1 MNKRIHFSCSVIAVC
16 CTLLLAT
23 LTTKAQSSSGSDT
36 TIWVTT
42 DSSWTV
48 PTGVTSV
55 TFECWGAGGAGGS
68 AYNRHSDGGAAGGGG
83 GAYAKK
89 TIMTSAGEIYSITV
103 GKGGKWGPNISDHT
117 KPLLWDGEPSS
128 VQLSTNT
135 IVKATGGKTALQYH
149 SSNINAYN
157 FIAQGGQASDC
168 IGDTRYSGGNGG
180 RGFRYGSGC
189 PNEYLRGCWS
199 GGGGAA
205 ASASGNGASPDRTY
219 NCISNTP
226 SAGTATYPAGSGGAP
241 VLVAEWNHPS
251 TVTIVVDGELGKNY
265 GGGGSGAH
273 SSTTSLAYGGQG
285 ANGLVRIIYTK
296 PNPCT
301 TVDAGSLG
309 LSNWRC
315 SGVPASSFA
324 ITIKNSVDATPAGG
338 TYSWQKFNTGTNVW
352 ENIPG
357 TNAELVVSEKGQY
370 RRGYTVTGCP
380 IIYTTSVDITSHP
393 TDVPVGTISET
404 TGLVSACVGDV
415 LTSVSLKAN
424 TSRTET
430 IQWQKGVQRAHGGPG
445 VDWTDKNTGDS
456 FVDYSVEVKNL
467 EPLYR
472 FYIALTGNECKL
484 YSNTYSIFPK
494 KKPEVTLSTEPLCSG
509 RLKATA
515 TVTNLSQVGG
525 SATYAWTTN
534 KTAGDFSYIT
544 SENTLT
550 VAEITQCPVVSTV
563 SVIVTGDNG
572 CAVTAGPENFD
583 MSLPTPSSAYYASN
597 GNRDTLVVFKDISG
611 NYVYSENDVQQL
623 VLAHFTGEGNYCNPL
638 GAVCSSNPGCLADGD
653 LLTKDTTVTV
663 RVYSEDC
670 SPAGISTQVI
680 QVLLRTSCATAIFTD
695 VSETLCSP
703 QTPLNKTFTPA
714 TPASGDLRYT
724 WTVLSTDPN
733 ITYATDNSTPAVSF
747 SQAHLSNNGLADAT
761 VSYRVTPHEVNPVD
775 TCEGIPFTYSVTL
788 KPSISNTDAL
798 TYDNSDVTATLYY
811 GACDTLLNIATPDIT
826 TAITEWEDQL
836 VITNNAHLLP
846 SRLAPGTYVVT
857 WTVTDPCGG
866 KVSFNRNYIVEY
878 PACGTGVTV
887 TDVDGNTYETVRT
900 GCECWTKSN
909 LKATKYSDGT
919 TVPFAMGYTSL
930 DHPDTEEN
938 IANFGLLYSW
948 YSAVN
953 VPEGDNAAVPA
964 TTTDPV
970 SSYVYVPG
978 VCPEGWALPS
988 TANLQD
994 ATDRVADV
1002 SALKSTDQS
1011 KWLPG
1016 AAGTDALGFSAVAAG
1031 YYDPVSARYLNLL
1044 GEAYFWSYDTY
1055 TATEASC
1062 LTVAYYC
1069 EQALYQ
1075 DKVKGMGYSVR
1086 CVKRANP

>member
-1 MNKRIHFSCSVIAVC
+1 MN
-16 CTLLLAT
+16 
-23 LTTKAQSSSGSDT
+23 
-36 TIWVTT
+36 
-42 DSSWTV
+42 
-48 PTGVTSV
+48 
-55 TFECWGAGGAGGS
+55 
-68 AYNRHSDGGAAGGGG
+68 
-83 GAYAKK
+83 
-89 TIMTSAGEIYSITV
+89 
-103 GKGGKWGPNISDHT
+103 
-117 KPLLWDGEPSS
+117 
-128 VQLSTNT
+128 
-135 IVKATGGKTALQYH
+135 
-149 SSNINAYN
+149 
-157 FIAQGGQASDC
+157 
-168 IGDTRYSGGNGG
+168 
-180 RGFRYGSGC
+180 
-189 PNEYLRGCWS
+189 
-199 GGGGAA
+199 
-205 ASASGNGASPDRTY
+205 
-219 NCISNTP
+219 
-226 SAGTATYPAGSGGAP
+226 
-241 VLVAEWNHPS
+241 
-251 TVTIVVDGELGKNY
+251 
-265 GGGGSGAH
+265 
-273 SSTTSLAYGGQG
+273 
-285 ANGLVRIIYTK
+285 
-296 PNPCT
+296 
-301 TVDAGSLG
+301 AGSLS

-315 SGVPASSFA
+315 SGVPASTFA
-324 ITIKNSVDATPAGG
+324 ITITSTADATPAGG
-338 TYSWQKFNTGTNVW
+338 TYSWQKYNTSTNVW
-352 ENIPG
+352 EPISG
-357 TNAELVVSEKGQY
+357 TNADLVVSEKGTY

-380 IIYTTSVDITSHP
+380 TVYTSHIEITSHP
-393 TDVPVGTISET
+393 TDVPVGTVSET
-404 TGLVSACVGDV
+404 TGLVSACVGEV

-430 IQWQKGVQRAHGGPG
+430 IQWQRGVNRTHGGPG

-467 EPLYR
+467 GPYYR

-484 YSNTYSIFPK
+484 YSNTYSILPK
-494 KKPEVTLSTEPLCSG
+494 TKPEVTLSTEPLCSG
-509 RLKATA
+509 KLKATA

-534 KTAGDFSYIT
+534 KTAGDFSYST
-544 SENTLT
+544 SGNTLT
-550 VAEITQCPVVSTV
+550 VDEITQCPVVSTV
-563 SVIVTGDNG
+563 SVTVTGDNG
-572 CAVTAGPENFD
+572 CAVTAGPQNFD
-583 MSLPTPSSAYYASN
+583 MSLPTPSSAYYAGN
-597 GNRDTLVVFKDISG
+597 GNRDTLVVFKDLSG

-623 VLAHFTGEGNYCNPL
+623 VLAHFTAEGNYCNPL
-638 GAVCSSNPGCLADGD
+638 GAVCSSNPGCLSDGD

-680 QVLLRTSCATAIFTD
+680 QVFLRTSCATAMFID
-695 VSETLCSP
+695 AHDMLCSP
-703 QTPLNKTFTPA
+703 QAPLSRTFSPVTPPSN
-714 TPASGDLRYT
+714 DLRYT

-733 ITYATDNSTPAVSF
+733 IMGATDNSTPAVSF
-747 SQAHLSNNGLADAT
+747 SQTNLSNNGLAEAT
-761 VSYRVTPHEVNPVD
+761 VSYRVTPHEVSPSD
-775 TCEGIPFTYSVTL
+775 TCKGTPFTYRVTL
-788 KPSISNTDAL
+788 KPSISNTGAL

-826 TAITEWEDQL
+826 TAITAWEDQL

-846 SRLAPGTYVVT
+846 SRLAPGTHVVT

-866 KVSFNRNYIVEY
+866 SVSFDRKYIVEY
-878 PACGTGVTV
+878 PVCGTGVTV
-887 TDVDGNTYETVRT
+887 TDIDGNTYETVRI

-909 LKATKYSDGT
+909 LKVTKYSDGT

-930 DHPDTEEN
+930 DYPDMEVN
-938 IANFGLLYSW
+938 IAKFGRLYSW

-970 SSYVYVPG
+970 SSYVYVSG

-1062 LTVAYYC
+1062 LTVAYHC